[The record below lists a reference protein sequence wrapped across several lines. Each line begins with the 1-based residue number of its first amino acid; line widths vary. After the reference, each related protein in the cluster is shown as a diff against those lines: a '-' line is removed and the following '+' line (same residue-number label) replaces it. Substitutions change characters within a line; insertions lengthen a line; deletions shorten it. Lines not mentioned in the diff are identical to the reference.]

1 MPRAVCKRRR
11 LWYNGIIRKK
21 GAGIMGKELYWKATL
36 RIVDGAGERCFGP
49 GVAALLEGVEER
61 GSLRAAAISMEMAYS
76 KAWRI
81 LRRAE
86 DAFGCKLLQSTTG
99 GKNGGGAALTPEG
112 AALLKAYRDYTAAV
126 ERCCAEEFTRHF
138 GAFQKEREN

>member
-1 MPRAVCKRRR
+1 MPGAVCKWHR
-11 LWYNGIIRKK
+11 LWYNGRIRKK
-21 GAGIMGKELYWKATL
+21 GAGIMGNELYWKATL

-138 GAFQKEREN
+138 GAFQREGR